1 MVESP
6 FRLEKYLS
14 GAHFPASKGDLRQKA
29 QDNHAPDMIID
40 IINNLPERS
49 FLSPEDV
56 NNAVREIE

>member
-6 FRLEKYLS
+6 FHLEKYLS
-14 GAHFPASKGDLRQKA
+14 GALFPASKSDLRQKA

-49 FLSPEDV
+49 FVSPEDV
-56 NNAVREIE
+56 NHAVEEIE